1 MHMRKQSKR
10 VHAEHEI
17 AKDIPTQ
24 HDKPGTGYV
33 GPYHLVRKYSRP
45 KVHSYMPEWG
55 AKDMRLPFPTRM
67 NTDVGLYLAA
77 RIVVLLVG
85 KFSL

>member
-33 GPYHLVRKYSRP
+33 GPYRLVREYSRP

-55 AKDMRLPFPTRM
+55 GKRHETAFSNKDEHRCWSVFGCKDSCPP
-67 NTDVGLYLAA
+67 GW
-77 RIVVLLVG
+77 
-85 KFSL
+85 